1 MTCEELREQ
10 YELYALGLLDE
21 PELSELQ
28 EHLAREGDACIVGV
42 RRARELMASL
52 AGSVPLAEPPAHLRE
67 KVLAQFGAPPR
78 RAWSWTP
85 VWIAVSAALA
95 VAIVWVDLDRR
106 QQTRAIATVQVEV
119 QRKNAELARLN
130 EALALMNDP
139 AVKEVTFGAGAP
151 APPKGRVFVHP
162 KQGVLL
168 LAYNLPPAP
177 AGKIYEMWVIPKGGS
192 PVRRRIVPIGS
203 RRHGVVY
210 AARGGGC
217 GNHGRGRGDA
227 GSCGG
232 RDGTDNHAHH
242 RRGALTRLL

>member
-28 EHLAREGDACIVGV
+28 AHLAREGDTCIAGV

-106 QQTRAIATVQVEV
+106 QQTRAVAMVQVEV

-139 AVKEVTFGAGAP
+139 AVKEVVFGAGAP

-162 KQGVLL
+162 RQGVLL

-192 PVRRRIVPIGS
+192 PV
-203 RRHGVVY
+203 
-210 AARGGGC
+210 AAGLFQSE
-217 GNHGRGRGDA
+217 A
-227 GSCGG
+227 
-232 RDGTDNHAHH
+232 DGTALYM
-242 RRGALTRLL
+242 RRGAVDVAATGAVAVTLEAAAGATAPTSTPIIVAAL

>member
-28 EHLAREGDACIVGV
+28 AHLAREGDACIVGV
-42 RRARELMASL
+42 RRARELMTSL
-52 AGSVPLAEPPAHLRE
+52 GGSVPLADPPAHLRA
-67 KVLAQFGAPPR
+67 KVLAQFGSPPQ

-85 VWIAVSAALA
+85 VWIAVSAALTVA
-95 VAIVWVDLDRR
+95 VVWVDLDRR
-106 QQTRAIATVQVEV
+106 QQTRAIAAVQVEV

-162 KQGVLL
+162 QQGVLL

-192 PVRRRIVPIGS
+192 PV
-203 RRHGVVY
+203 
-210 AARGGGC
+210 AAGLFQSE
-217 GNHGRGRGDA
+217 A
-227 GSCGG
+227 
-232 RDGTDNHAHH
+232 DGTALYM
-242 RRGALTRLL
+242 RRGAVDVATTGAVAVTLEAAGGATAPTSTPIIVAAL